1 MNWSEKWRKTPRPP
15 ASKHQKKYSFW
26 PSGTGRLTFAYFI
39 FITLLDY
46 VALTTLGQQP
56 ILIAGMPLLI
66 WITVIFALLT
76 ISGILL
82 LDSRMN
88 DKRKR
93 SVETTHE
100 EN

>member
-1 MNWSEKWRKTPRPP
+1 MNWSEKWLQTPRPP
-15 ASKHQKKYSFW
+15 ASEHQK
-26 PSGTGRLTFAYFI
+26 
-39 FITLLDY
+39 
-46 VALTTLGQQP
+46 
-56 ILIAGMPLLI
+56 
-66 WITVIFALLT
+66 